1 MSEHISPTPMI
12 RRLERPE
19 NGRVLAGVCA
29 GLGHYFELNPAFFR
43 LGFVVLTLLGGTGVL
58 VYLAALLVIP
68 SEDKEQSIVEQVVA
82 ERREHPGPLVALA
95 VVAFAVIALLCNV
108 TVWPAVGG
116 GWVLLLAAGLAVL
129 WASRGQHRAS
139 RLLRLLLGLA
149 ALTVAVVAA
158 AIAVAFSWFDVSF
171 DNGVGNRT
179 YAPATPTAL
188 QSSYHLGVG
197 RMRLDLSALPAGT
210 NRHVDARVD
219 VGHLIVVLPRDA
231 GVTVH
236 AHAKAGDLNVL
247 GEHTDGRNVDL
258 TVGGGRL
265 TVDAHVGAGDVEVER
280 AQ

>member
-1 MSEHISPTPMI
+1 MCVLFSFSLLI

-19 NGRVLAGVCA
+19 NGRVLSGVCA
-29 GLGHYFELNPAFFR
+29 GLGRYFELNPAFFR

-129 WASRGQHRAS
+129 WASRGQRRAS
-139 RLLRLLLGLA
+139 RLLR
-149 ALTVAVVAA
+149 VAVGFVVLALAVIVAA
-158 AIAVAFSWFDVSF
+158 IVVAFSWFDVSF
-171 DNGVGNRT
+171 DNGVGHRSYT
-179 YAPATPTAL
+179 VATPAGL

-197 RMRLDLSALPAGT
+197 RMRLDLSALPPAT
-210 NRHVDARVD
+210 DRHVDVRVD
-219 VGHLIVVLPRDA
+219 VGHLLVVLPPAAR
-231 GVTVH
+231 VTVH
-236 AHAKAGDLNVL
+236 AHANAGDLNVL
-247 GEHTDGRNVDL
+247 GEHTDGRDVDL
-258 TVGGGRL
+258 DVGNGQL
-265 TVDAHVGAGDVEVER
+265 IVDATVGAGKLEVER